1 MGVGQAPTAFVL
13 LRRAIVFELYI
24 NLKEIYLLASFET
37 GESNHQTLIT
47 FGNTYLVHTLEFRI
61 EITGQ
66 AVGWCMAEQCA
77 THEGYLSQLV
87 HFHRLINISSSLETI

>member
-24 NLKEIYLLASFET
+24 NLKEICLLASFET

-61 EITGQ
+61 EITDQ
-66 AVGWCMAEQCA
+66 AVGWCMAGA
-77 THEGYLSQLV
+77 WLNNAPHMKG
-87 HFHRLINISSSLETI
+87 I

>member
-66 AVGWCMAEQCA
+66 AVGWCMPEQCA
-77 THEGYLSQLV
+77 THEGYLSRLV
-87 HFHRLINISSSLETI
+87 HFRRLINISSSLETI

>member
-1 MGVGQAPTAFVL
+1 
-13 LRRAIVFELYI
+13 
-24 NLKEIYLLASFET
+24 LLASFET

-77 THEGYLSQLV
+77 THEGYLSRLV
-87 HFHRLINISSSLETI
+87 HFRRLINISSSLETI